1 MDNNLETLA
10 ALSLPDCQWQY
21 TGPLQIHPPI
31 LSGQGCTFE
40 NNATVADQRFRC
52 CRFISPGLEQDT
64 NGISH
69 SQDSAMAGLFSQ
81 CNVF

>member
-31 LSGQGCTFE
+31 LSGQGCT
-40 NNATVADQRFRC
+40 
-52 CRFISPGLEQDT
+52 
-64 NGISH
+64 
-69 SQDSAMAGLFSQ
+69 
-81 CNVF
+81 